1 MSNEQAE
8 EPTAKVLFRV
18 EYGDDDSA
26 DVETLWA
33 FDLGNDNYKIDN
45 LPYFAY
51 GVSWND
57 VVYAPYDADEE
68 RATFKHV
75 VSKSGNRTI
84 RIIFDT
90 SYKEVPES
98 KALLDNLVELGCDF
112 ENANSKLVVINVP
125 PSVDLNEAANMIND
139 SEAEWEYAD
148 PTYDELFP
156 DKAEGVSL

>member
-1 MSNEQAE
+1 MSEELAE
-8 EPTAKVLFRV
+8 EATAKVLFRV
-18 EYGDDDSA
+18 EYEDDDSA

-51 GVSWND
+51 GVSWHD
-57 VVYAPYDADEE
+57 VVYAPYDPDEQH
-68 RATFKHV
+68 ATFKHV

-84 RIIFDT
+84 RIIFET
-90 SYKEVPES
+90 AAEPGNES
-98 KALLDNLVELGCDF
+98 QVLLERLTGLGCDF
-112 ENANSKLVVINVP
+112 EGANSYLIVVNIP
-125 PSVDLNEAANMIND
+125 PAVELSDVVAVLTD

-156 DKAEGVSL
+156 DETDDLSS